1 MNLDGYYLDIHAPDE
16 SQLVK
21 PREELLGQRI
31 HDTHPPKNVEMF
43 EASVKEL
50 GRTGEIQFAH
60 YSLKVQS
67 GLEHFE
73 RRMVRSGPN
82 EVLMIITNVSQR
94 VEQQKQLEEQSQRRT
109 ALLNANPD
117 LVFRMNFDGTILE
130 VHTSDPDLLIEKTE
144 ISTTE
149 GNNMKDLVPPWLFS
163 KWVESRD
170 AYLKTGKT
178 QSYEYE
184 LKVRKGI
191 IFFEAR
197 VTGCGESEFYVV
209 IRDISS
215 RKKAEQKLIASEE
228 RYRTLVESLP
238 DITIRT
244 DFEGYYLDHHIAENL
259 FIAENIRDKFSN
271 QKQLGKQIWSVFDQK
286 LQKSL
291 LRRWRKI
298 RDRSYQ
304 NQTVKTFEYRLPGE
318 NAEVFWSMRVKAL
331 PNQEVVMHIR
341 DVSERRK
348 MIQEIQNNEKR
359 FRQMVEK
366 LPVPVSITR
375 LDNHEILYVNPKGYE
390 IYGMDPKASG
400 FTGKKALDYYK
411 DAEERLKLV
420 DEIKNQGFVEPME
433 REFFRPDGTRFWG
446 MQSSIKIEFEGFEA
460 SLTTFVDTTE
470 LRQARGQLIEKSRLA
485 GLGHLSAGLAHE
497 LNTPLA
503 SMTLILEN
511 LNEALPENLVQ
522 EFPKSTDLI
531 QGQLNRISEIVKQM
545 LEFGRE
551 PIKKRITIFD
561 LRTVVQSVLILAE
574 GTFKQQ
580 KIRFSK
586 KLHRSPVR
594 VRASR
599 WQMEHVLHNL
609 LNNACYALRGMPDP
623 EIQLSLEK
631 RDGQAF
637 LEVRDNGCGIA
648 EHDLPKLK
656 DPFFTTKPPGE
667 GTGLGLSVCHGYL
680 EEHGGELDISSPG
693 PGKGASFQIWLPLE
707 KTPSRSVSSNKS
719 PAN

>member
-1 MNLDGYYLDIHAPDE
+1 
-16 SQLVK
+16 
-21 PREELLGQRI
+21 
-31 HDTHPPKNVEMF
+31 
-43 EASVKEL
+43 
-50 GRTGEIQFAH
+50 
-60 YSLKVQS
+60 
-67 GLEHFE
+67 
-73 RRMVRSGPN
+73 
-82 EVLMIITNVSQR
+82 
-94 VEQQKQLEEQSQRRT
+94 
-109 ALLNANPD
+109 
-117 LVFRMNFDGTILE
+117 
-130 VHTSDPDLLIEKTE
+130 
-144 ISTTE
+144 
-149 GNNMKDLVPPWLFS
+149 
-163 KWVESRD
+163 
-170 AYLKTGKT
+170 
-178 QSYEYE
+178 
-184 LKVRKGI
+184 
-191 IFFEAR
+191 
-197 VTGCGESEFYVV
+197 
-209 IRDISS
+209 
-215 RKKAEQKLIASEE
+215 
-228 RYRTLVESLP
+228 
-238 DITIRT
+238 
-244 DFEGYYLDHHIAENL
+244 
-259 FIAENIRDKFSN
+259 
-271 QKQLGKQIWSVFDQK
+271 
-286 LQKSL
+286 
-291 LRRWRKI
+291 
-298 RDRSYQ
+298 
-304 NQTVKTFEYRLPGE
+304 
-318 NAEVFWSMRVKAL
+318 
-331 PNQEVVMHIR
+331 VVMHIR

-359 FRQMVEK
+359 FRLMVEK
-366 LPVPVSITR
+366 LPVPVFITR

-411 DAEERLKLV
+411 DPEERLKLV

-433 REFFRPDGTRFWG
+433 IEFFRPDGTRFWG

-511 LNEALPENLVQ
+511 LNEALPEDLVQ
-522 EFPKSTDLI
+522 EFPKSTGLVL
-531 QGQLNRISEIVKQM
+531 GQLNRISEIVKQM

-594 VRASR
+594 VRASQ

-623 EIQLSLEK
+623 EIQISLEK

-680 EEHGGELDISSPG
+680 DEHRGELEISSPG
-693 PGKGASFQIWLPLE
+693 PGKGASFRIMLPLE
-707 KTPSRSVSSNKS
+707 KAPSRSVSSNKF